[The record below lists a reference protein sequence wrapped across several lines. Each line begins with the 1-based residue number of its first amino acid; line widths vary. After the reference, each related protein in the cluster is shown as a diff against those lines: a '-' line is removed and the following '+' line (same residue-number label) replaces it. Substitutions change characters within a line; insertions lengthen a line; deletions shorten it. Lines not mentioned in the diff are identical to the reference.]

1 MTKAEALK
9 KGCLVNAANDEPVFI
24 LRAQDRCAPGAVRD
38 WAHRAANLGANGDKV
53 SDAMD
58 VALEMERWQTSHT
71 MKVPD

>member
-1 MTKAEALK
+1 
-9 KGCLVNAANDEPVFI
+9 
-24 LRAQDRCAPGAVRD
+24 VRD